1 MIGALLA
8 GGYGK
13 RLQSVAADVPKVLL
27 PLKGDYLIL
36 DRQLSDF
43 KKAEVN
49 EVYLLTGYKG
59 DVIEKRYGEKWNG
72 ITIKYLREGQPMGT
86 LWSVKNLYA
95 NVDSEILLRNGDTVC
110 DVDLREFIRFSKK
123 KDTLASMV
131 VTKMRSPY
139 GIVYMR
145 GSKVSRFV
153 ERPLLNHYVNA
164 GTYFLRKELGQ
175 VLKRN
180 FNSKNFEVSVLKSLA
195 PKGELSAYRFNG
207 FWKPID
213 NAKDYEEAREIFSN
227 RNVSQD

>member
-43 KKAEVN
+43 KKAEVD
-49 EVYLLTGYKG
+49 EVYLLTGYRG
-59 DVIEKRYGEKWNG
+59 DMIEKRYGEEWKG
-72 ITIKYLREGQPMGT
+72 IAIKYLREEQPKGT
-86 LWSVKNLYA
+86 LWSVKNLYT
-95 NVDSEILLRNGDTVC
+95 NVNSDIILRNGDTLC
-110 DVDLREFIRFSKK
+110 DVDLREFIRFSKN
-123 KDTLASMV
+123 KDTLASIV

-139 GIVYMR
+139 GLVYMS
-145 GSKVSRFV
+145 GSRVSKFV
-153 ERPLLNHYVNA
+153 EKPLLNHYVNA
-164 GTYFLRKELGQ
+164 GTYFLRKELGH
-175 VLKRN
+175 VMKRN

-195 PKGELSAYRFNG
+195 PKGELTAYRFNG

-213 NAKDYEEAREIFSN
+213 NPKDYEEAREIFSN